1 MCRLQDECWASQSIE
16 LVWSQVLSCALKAPP
31 LVVPTPSAV
40 QNSPLVPMDVFVGI
54 GTGALGQ
61 VGTTNRQSH
70 F

>member
-16 LVWSQVLSCALKAPP
+16 LVWFQVLSCALKAPP

-40 QNSPLVPMDVFVGI
+40 QNSPLVPMDVFVGV
-54 GTGALGQ
+54 GRGALGQ
-61 VGTTNRQSH
+61 VGTSNRQSH